1 MIYQNHRQLPSRPGV
16 LISIAIFLAVAF
28 FAPNSISAHE
38 SLPNQIAQLKQAVVL
53 ITTYDDQGKPLL
65 QGSGFF
71 IDQEQVVTN
80 LHVIKGASQIRLE
93 TFAGTTTTVQSVL
106 ATNEN
111 NDLALLRI
119 AQPCPN
125 SAILQLVA
133 EPPAEGESI
142 VLISNPQGSRWKVTR
157 GNVGALWEFAG
168 IGTRLQIT
176 AAISPGSSGGPVVNE
191 RGQVIGIASLHANS
205 ADDLNFAVPVE
216 SLRDLQALAR
226 LKTKPGVVQGI
237 EPSATAFM
245 H

>member
-1 MIYQNHRQLPSRPGV
+1 MIYRNHTQPASRLRP
-16 LISIAIFLAVAF
+16 LISSLTSLAILLAAAS
-28 FAPNSISAHE
+28 FASSSVHDHE
-38 SLPNQIAQLKQAVVL
+38 SSQSQLAQLKQAVVV
-53 ITTYDDQGKPLL
+53 ITTYDGRGKPLL

-71 IDQEQVVTN
+71 IDPEQVVTN
-80 LHVIKGASQIRLE
+80 MHVIKGASQIRIE
-93 TFAGTTTTVQSVL
+93 TFAGTTTTVQSVV
-106 ATNEN
+106 ATNEK

-133 EPPAEGESI
+133 APPVEGESI
-142 VLISNPQGSRWKVTR
+142 VLVSNPQGSRWKVTR
-157 GNVGALWEFAG
+157 GNVGMVWEFAG

-216 SLRDLQALAR
+216 SLRDLQAQAR
-226 LKTKPGVVQGI
+226 LNVVQ
-237 EPSATAFM
+237 PN
-245 H
+245 